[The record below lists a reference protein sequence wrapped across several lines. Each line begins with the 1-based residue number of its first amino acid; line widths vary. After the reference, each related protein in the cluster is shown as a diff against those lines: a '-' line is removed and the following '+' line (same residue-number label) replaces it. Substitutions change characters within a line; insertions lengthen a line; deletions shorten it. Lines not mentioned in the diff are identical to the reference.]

1 LGLLWQTHTITP
13 AHEHF
18 ISVHIRQKILI
29 HIERLQSLNP
39 RPDTKTFVLFLPINE
54 THDIGLLFL
63 NYELISKGYHTI
75 FLGESVPVEDLQ
87 LLNNLYT
94 EITYVSYFT
103 IMPTQEKLSGY
114 LDKFNKTLIENT
126 ENSALLL
133 GTRFKDFDAKKLP
146 KQMKIYNSIENL
158 VKDL

>member
-1 LGLLWQTHTITP
+1 MLWQTHTITP

-18 ISVHIRQKILI
+18 ITVHIRQKILI

-39 RPDTKTFVLFLPINE
+39 RPDGKTYVMFLPLNE

-75 FLGESVPVEDLQ
+75 FLGESVPMEDLQ

-94 EITYVSYFT
+94 DITYVSYFT

-114 LDKFNKTLIENT
+114 LDNLNRTLIENT
-126 ENSALLL
+126 KNSVLLL
-133 GTRFKDFDAKKLP
+133 GKRFMDFNPKKLP

>member
-1 LGLLWQTHTITP
+1 
-13 AHEHF
+13 
-18 ISVHIRQKILI
+18 
-29 HIERLQSLNP
+29 
-39 RPDTKTFVLFLPINE
+39 
-54 THDIGLLFL
+54 
-63 NYELISKGYHTI
+63 
-75 FLGESVPVEDLQ
+75 LGESVPVEDLQ